1 MNIYES
7 QDEIDNDE
15 SNEDSSSAGE
25 IKVVKTESNLRMI
38 YFVPPDFSAMEN
50 VFGPKKARKS
60 EILISKIDAAARTT
74 TLYPFKT
81 FEEYDD
87 YLEPKYQNIKELVV
101 DWNGDTLPEDDGD
114 VIDIFENLP
123 PGLIKNFRY
132 GFGLQRD
139 YRFIIH
145 SLEKMDDI
153 SKLFILAG
161 PKTENRSHENTFV
174 LNLSDYNEIRKE
186 INRITRNSQRVAR
199 GIKTFNVDEM
209 LQKSVYENA
218 AATIDL
224 KGEVSE
230 INQLVES
237 SLAVKSRAHI
247 NNAQKKAVELIAKSS
262 AQIFQKNPESLIKL
276 HQNIELVTLE
286 GLIEKFESMIE
297 RAVSESAWQKLF
309 TNNPFILSLA
319 FGFPVMLV
327 QSQAYV
333 GGGRVQGDGEKI
345 ADFLIKTRS
354 TNNAAIFEIK
364 TPQTKLVRSKA
375 FREGVH
381 GPSSDLSDSINQVS
395 DQINKLLLNIYAIKV
410 NSKLFDLESYS
421 VQGVLVIGHTPSE
434 LDRKKSLDLFRA
446 NIKNINI
453 LTFDELLEKLRQLH
467 HFLSAAQ

>member
-38 YFVPPDFSAMEN
+38 YFVPPDFSEMEN

-60 EILISKIDAAARTT
+60 EILISKIDAATRTT

-145 SLEKMDDI
+145 SLEKMDEI
-153 SKLFILAG
+153 SKLSILAG
-161 PKTENRSHENTFV
+161 PKTENRSRENTFI
-174 LNLSDYNEIRKE
+174 LNLSDYNEVRKE

-199 GIKTFNVDEM
+199 EIKTFNVDEM

-237 SLAVKSRAHI
+237 SLAVKSRAHV
-247 NNAQKKAVELIAKSS
+247 NNAQKNAVELIAKSS

-286 GLIEKFESMIE
+286 GLIEKFESMIQ

-333 GGGRVQGDGEKI
+333 GGGRVQGDGGKI
-345 ADFLIKTRS
+345 ADFLVKTRS

-410 NSKLFDLESYS
+410 NSRLFDLESYS
-421 VQGVLVIGHTPSE
+421 VQGVLIIGHTPSE
-434 LDRKKSLDLFRA
+434 LDKKKSLDLFRA